1 MSLRPAQRTRGVA
14 VGTLAP
20 ATVSSP
26 CAAAAFVLTTSG
38 DVTAHI
44 DVCAE
49 AARGAVG
56 GTAWR
61 LDHLEAASGTL
72 HAHSFDGPVLL
83 PEPGGALEWL
93 LHHEAPLVR
102 EDAAAEAFGP
112 GATGAILGLPVR
124 AGDILFGFLRIALP
138 AVPLAGVAAP
148 GVANARVFADLCAL
162 ALERHAGELQ
172 LARQRERM
180 EALELKAN
188 AGETLFSELIAVV
201 AHEIRTPL
209 TSIKAYTEAL
219 IDAPSDEFE
228 RRREFLHVIDEECDR
243 LGRLV
248 GDALDLSRLEAGLRL
263 LKVKPMTATTL
274 LEDVVTT
281 LEPDATK
288 HGVALVI
295 EEGVAIDDV
304 EADGDLLK
312 QLLFNLVGNAIK
324 FSPADTTVTLRAETH
339 GQGQWRLS
347 VSDQGGGI
355 PEDQLERIF
364 ERFHRVE
371 LKSGRR
377 VQGTGLG
384 LAIARHIVDL
394 HGGRLWVEN
403 APTGGSIFSALLPR
417 RQLAPA
423 QVRSV
428 AAALARRADVADLL
442 DAAMGMIAEVMAAD
456 IVSTLLVDAAAGD
469 LCIVASRGLDPDARS
484 RRMHFRGGVAGAVL
498 SAGQPVRVEN
508 IETDRRFGKKSHP
521 QYSTKSLL
529 CAPLAVGGVV
539 VGVVNVTDKRSRAE
553 FDESDLELLTSLV
566 DRISAALSR
575 AHAYPDSTAVV
586 AEAKASVQSVARV
599 RRDLWLGDSELS
611 RHATRVAG
619 RVGVDLATAAA
630 IARLTAGD
638 AGDAGDADGVWSADA
653 ASAAR
658 ALLLS
663 RAERLD
669 GSGRPHGLRGEA
681 IPMGARILGVIDE
694 FESMTHGR
702 SYRTAFTV
710 DEALGALR
718 EAAGTRFDAGVI
730 EALAASL
737 ADEGWMG
744 DEREEAA

>member
-1 MSLRPAQRTRGVA
+1 MSLRPAHRTRGAA
-14 VGTLAP
+14 VGTPAP
-20 ATVSSP
+20 ATANP
-26 CAAAAFVLTTSG
+26 PWAAAAFVLTTG
-38 DVTAHI
+38 DDVAAHI

-49 AARGAVG
+49 AAQAAVG

-61 LDHLEAASGTL
+61 LDHLDSTSGTL
-72 HAHSFDGPVLL
+72 RAGAFDGPVVL

-102 EDAAAEAFGP
+102 ENGAAEAFGP
-112 GATGAILGLPVR
+112 GPRGAVLGLPVR
-124 AGDILFGFLRIALP
+124 AGGVLHGFLRIALP
-138 AVPLAGVAAP
+138 AVPLAGVSAP
-148 GVANARVFADLCAL
+148 GVASALAFADLCAL
-162 ALERHAGELQ
+162 ALERHAGRLERVRHQ
-172 LARQRERM
+172 ERM
-180 EALELKAN
+180 EALERKTN
-188 AGETLFSELIAVV
+188 AGETLFSDLIAVV

-219 IDAPSDEFE
+219 IDAPGDEFE

-263 LKVKPMTATTL
+263 LKVKPVTPSAL
-274 LEDVVTT
+274 LEDVVTA

-295 EEGVAIDDV
+295 KQGVAIDDV
-304 EADGDLLK
+304 EADVDLLK

-324 FSPADTTVTLRAETH
+324 FSPAGTTVTLRAETH
-339 GQGQWRLS
+339 GAGQWRLS
-347 VSDQGGGI
+347 VTDQGGGI

-403 APTGGSIFSALLPR
+403 APTNGSIFSALLPQ

-456 IVSTLLVDAAAGD
+456 IVSTLLVDPEAGD
-469 LCIVASRGLDPDARS
+469 LCVVAARGLDADARA

-498 SAGQPVRVEN
+498 AAGQPVRVEN

-566 DRISAALSR
+566 DRIAAALSR

-586 AEAKASVQSVARV
+586 AEAKASVQSVTRV
-599 RRDLWLGDSELS
+599 RRDLWLGESELS
-611 RHATRVAG
+611 RHATRIAG
-619 RVGVDLATAAA
+619 RVGVDRATVAA

-638 AGDAGDADGVWSADA
+638 ARDADVVWSADA

-663 RAERLD
+663 RSERLD

-702 SYRTAFTV
+702 SYRTALTV
-710 DEALGALR
+710 DEALAALR
-718 EAAGTRFDAGVI
+718 EAAGSRFDAAVI

-737 ADEGWMG
+737 ADEGWTG
-744 DEREEAA
+744 DGREEAA